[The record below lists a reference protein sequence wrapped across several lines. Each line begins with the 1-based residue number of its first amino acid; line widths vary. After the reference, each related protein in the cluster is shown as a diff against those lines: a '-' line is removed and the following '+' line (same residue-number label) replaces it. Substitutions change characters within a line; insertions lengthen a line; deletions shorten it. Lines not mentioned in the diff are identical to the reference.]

1 MRDIQ
6 ITLFFV
12 NIRAILVLGETSNNV
27 DAFSPTETR
36 WEDPLSSTA
45 GDVMLQLTVLCGEAD
60 SPSLII
66 ARTTVT
72 LFSLIP
78 LKSARI
84 EDIS

>member
-1 MRDIQ
+1 MMMLGQ
-6 ITLFFV
+6 TGS
-12 NIRAILVLGETSNNV
+12 NIV
-27 DAFSPTETR
+27 AFAPTKTR

-45 GDVMLQLTVLCGEAD
+45 GDVMLQLTVVCGEAD

-78 LKSARI
+78 FKSART
-84 EDIS
+84 ENISYFFRSNTIPHTD